1 MCWLKSYLSNRCR
14 RVIINKAILSIG
26 KLKNGVT
33 QESVFGPLLFP
44 TFINDIVDDMSGL
57 HRLVEFLKNK

>member
-14 RVIINKAILSIG
+14 QVIIKKAILSIG

-33 QESVFGPLLFP
+33 QKSVLGPLLFP
-44 TFINDIVDDMSGL
+44 TFINDIVDMSGL
-57 HRLVEFLKNK
+57 SIDW